1 MSLVSWSAMAVIS
14 RVHSLAEMSMGR
26 KWAYVILTNGE
37 NGWKLIQEI
46 APDLARRF
54 TFRADLCLIHF
65 SGSTSRSC
73 SGVALGLDHTL

>member
-46 APDLARRF
+46 APDLARRV
-54 TFRADLCLIHF
+54 HV
-65 SGSTSRSC
+65 SR
-73 SGVALGLDHTL
+73 